1 MDGSELKKQRI
12 KEIVNMN
19 VLPGRGFS
27 AKDFAA
33 PALEFNVSYGW
44 VWNTEVTREGIDE
57 RLDGFVEA
65 GIKSLYIL
73 PLPKD
78 FRPERL
84 RTFMSPEYLTT
95 EFFDLVE
102 YAVRGGSKRGI
113 EIWIYD
119 EGGWPSGGACYETVR
134 KNPAAMLKSIGKRS
148 INLICDQRFKPG
160 EDFIAVFDG
169 KRRLPDN
176 YIANHDITVT
186 EYYVKRSIENGNRV
200 DNTSLSATET
210 FIENTYE
217 AYKARVGDLFGEA
230 LPLFFTDE
238 PGIPRDALAENEIE
252 LFIKEYGYDL
262 RDYVYVVEGSGE
274 LAVTEAEIK
283 ARIDHFT
290 LLGKLFRENTCRA
303 LYDWCEKNG
312 VYYSGH
318 LDLDNR
324 PWGGMA
330 KGYFSHIDLLR
341 KFHVPGIDVIWEQI
355 RYPHGDLGAVDDE
368 TLGYGFF
375 PRLAPSAARQEG
387 RNLALTETF
396 SIYGD
401 GVTPDEIRY
410 ATNYQA
416 IRGINVFNFLN
427 LPYGKTRLA
436 ALMMRP
442 AFCPEK
448 PGFYNLKHINEYYSR
463 LSYLTRLGHAEGD
476 TALYIPCRDYCADVA
491 TCDEAT
497 VTYKAAGTALEDKN
511 IPFDI
516 VDDNVIR
523 DAVDTGDGLKIG
535 DAIYR
540 HVVVPGCKYM
550 PEDVKKKI
558 APYLGEGAPAFKA
571 ESKNLRFMTRKLDT
585 GRLIFVF
592 NEGNTPVCEKL
603 ELSEGKLYALDLASG
618 EIYDAKGMPTTL
630 SCGDMAVYYATDEE
644 LATVSADFECITTV
658 GELKAVGYKQ
668 FVIDYYGISSYYG
681 EGMPVIDEAF
691 SGEVSLVGGYELAAE
706 PKTGERYRIVLEGF
720 SVSACIEVG
729 GERITLGMTPMTA
742 VIDGKH
748 LGKQGEIKVTVANTA
763 ANEILAKQDV
773 ILAHPASEVG
783 SYNGKMP
790 IFESRRAPLT
800 IGKIIIEKMK

>member
-1 MDGSELKKQRI
+1 
-12 KEIVNMN
+12 MN
-19 VLPGRGFS
+19 ILPGRGFS
-27 AKDFAA
+27 QKDFIS
-33 PALEFNVSYGW
+33 PPLEFNVSYGW
-44 VWNTEVTREGIDE
+44 VWNAPVTREGIDE
-57 RLDGFVEA
+57 RLDEFVEA

-84 RTFMSPEYLTT
+84 RTFMSPEYLTE

-102 YAVRGGSKRGI
+102 YAVRGGSRRGI

-134 KNPAAMLKSIGKRS
+134 KNPAAMLKCIGKRS
-148 INLICDQRFKPG
+148 VSLTGDVRFKPG
-160 EDFIAVFDG
+160 EDFIALFDG

-176 YIANHDITVT
+176 YIANRDVVLT
-186 EYYVKRSIENGNRV
+186 EYFVKKEIENGNRV

-238 PGIPRDALAENEIE
+238 PGVPRNALAENEIE

-262 RDYVYVVEGSGE
+262 RDYIYVVEGSGE
-274 LAVTEAEIK
+274 LAVTDAEIK
-283 ARIDHFT
+283 ARIDHFV

-303 LYDWCEKNG
+303 LYDWCERNG

-355 RYPHGDLGAVDDE
+355 RYPYGDMEAVDDE

-375 PRLAPSAARQEG
+375 PRLASSAARQEG

-410 ATNYQA
+410 AINYQA

-427 LPYGKTRLA
+427 LPYGKSRLA

-448 PGFYNLKHINEYYSR
+448 PGFYNLKHIHEYYSR

-476 TALYIPCRDYCADVA
+476 TALYIPCRDYCADCA

-497 VTYKAAGTALEDKN
+497 VSYKAAGTALEAKN

-516 VDDNVIR
+516 IDDGVIR

-540 HVVVPGCKYM
+540 HIVVPECKYM
-550 PEDVKKKI
+550 PEDVKAKI
-558 APYLGEGAPAFKA
+558 APYLGEGAPVFAA
-571 ESKNLRFMTRKLDT
+571 ESKKLRFMTRKLDT

-592 NEGNTPVCEKL
+592 NEGKETVCEKL
-603 ELSEGKLYALDLASG
+603 ELGSERLYALDPASG
-618 EIYDAKGMPTTL
+618 EIRDASGAETVIG
-630 SCGDMAVYYATDEE
+630 CGDIAVYYATDEE
-644 LATVSADFECITTV
+644 LATVSGEGECVSTV
-658 GELKAVGYKQ
+658 GELKAVGYRQ
-668 FVIDYYGISSYYG
+668 FKIDYYGISSVCG
-681 EGMPVIDEAF
+681 EGMPVVDEAF
-691 SGEVSLVGGYELAAE
+691 SGEVSFVADYELDGE
-706 PKTGERYRIVLEGF
+706 PMAGERYRILLDGF
-720 SVSACIEVG
+720 SVSACVEVG
-729 GERITLGMTPMTA
+729 GERITLGMTPMAA

-748 LGKQGEIKVTVANTA
+748 LKKRGEIRVTVANTA

-773 ILAHPASEVG
+773 ILAHPAAEVG
-783 SYNGKMP
+783 SYNAKMP
-790 IFESRRAPLT
+790 LFESRRAPLT
-800 IGKIIIEKMK
+800 VGKIRIEKMK

>member
-1 MDGSELKKQRI
+1 
-12 KEIVNMN
+12 MN
-19 VLPGRGFS
+19 ILPGRGFS
-27 AKDFAA
+27 KRDFVA
-33 PALEFNVSYGW
+33 PPLEFNVSYGW
-44 VWNTEVTREGIDE
+44 VWNAPITREGIDE

-84 RTFMSPEYLTT
+84 RTFMSPEYLTD

-102 YAVRGGSKRGI
+102 YAVRGGSRRGI

-134 KNPAAMLKSIGKRS
+134 KNPAAMLKRIGKRS
-148 INLICDQRFKPG
+148 VNINCDQRFKPG

-176 YIANHDITVT
+176 YIANREMTVT
-186 EYYVKRSIENGNRV
+186 EYYVKREIENGNRV

-238 PGIPRDALAENEIE
+238 PGVPRNALAENEIE

-262 RDYVYVVEGSGE
+262 RDYIYVVEGSGE
-274 LAVTEAEIK
+274 LAVTDAEIK
-283 ARIDHFT
+283 ARIDHFV
-290 LLGKLFRENTCRA
+290 LLGKLFRENTCKA
-303 LYDWCEKNG
+303 LFDWCEKNG

-355 RYPHGDLGAVDDE
+355 RYPYGDMEAVDDE

-375 PRLAPSAARQEG
+375 PLLAASAARQEG

-410 ATNYQA
+410 AINFQA

-427 LPYGKTRLA
+427 LPYGKERLA

-448 PGFYNLKHINEYYSR
+448 PGFYNLKHINEYFSR
-463 LSYLTRLGHAEGD
+463 LSYLTRLGHREGD

-491 TCDEAT
+491 SCDDANAS
-497 VTYKAAGTALEDKN
+497 YKAAGTALEDRN

-516 VDDNVIR
+516 VDDGVIR

-540 HVVVPGCKYM
+540 HIAVPECRYM
-550 PEDVKKKI
+550 PEDVKEKI
-558 APYLGEGAPAFKA
+558 APYLGEGAPVFTA
-571 ESKNLRFMTRKLDT
+571 ESKKLRFMTRKLDT

-592 NEGNTPVCEKL
+592 NEGKETVCEKL
-603 ELSEGKLYALDLASG
+603 ELGSDRLYALDLASG
-618 EIYDAKGMPTTL
+618 EIYDCKGLPTML
-630 SCGDMAVYYATDEE
+630 GCGDIAVYYATDEE
-644 LATVSADFECITTV
+644 LEVECADIEYTVAA
-658 GELKAVGYKQ
+658 GELMAVGYKQ
-668 FVIDYYGISSYYG
+668 FKIDYHGISNAYG
-681 EGMPVIDEAF
+681 EGMPKIDEAF
-691 SGEVSLVGGYELAAE
+691 SGEVSFVAEYELSSL
-706 PKTGERYRIVLEGF
+706 PKAGEKYRILLDGF
-720 SVSACIEVG
+720 SVSACVEVG
-729 GERITLGMTPMTA
+729 GERITLGMTPMAA

-748 LGKQGEIKVTVANTA
+748 LEKRGEIRVTVANTA

-773 ILAHPASEVG
+773 ILAHPAAEVG

-790 IFESRRAPLT
+790 VFESRRAPLKV
-800 IGKIIIEKMK
+800 GRIIIEKLK